1 MEQALNRLIISFF
14 IVFSLGLGSSIA
26 KESSNGERLFNKNCN
41 DCHLNPELKAPSPDS
56 LRMMSKQSIIQ
67 SMESGIMKMQSAGLS
82 QSEISAIAEYLQP
95 VDSSKKTN
103 GFCVGEPSLKIGPIW
118 NTWGNSPDQK
128 RFQEESVSRINIE
141 NISNLETKWVFGIPE
156 TGRIRSQPSV
166 AGGLLFFGSQSGLVY
181 AIDAESG
188 CIWWTYKAKAEV
200 RNSIAI
206 DLDESNLPIDIYFG
220 DFEGRVYRLDAISGK
235 EKWIKKPNEHPLTT
249 ITGSITI
256 YENEIFIPLS
266 SVEIV
271 TAINKDY
278 ECCTFRGGIVA
289 INKFTGETKWKYH
302 TVNEPIETGFN
313 DADTKKWGP
322 SGVPVWSSP
331 TIDKKRGRIYF
342 GTGQNYSAPAT
353 NMSDSIIAIDLNT
366 GKKVWSFQSDDD
378 DIWNG
383 SCVRDRI
390 NCDFDIG
397 ANFDFGASPVL
408 ISDESKGDLI
418 IAGQK
423 SGMLYAIDP
432 DKGKT
437 IWKKRIGKG
446 GEHGGVHWSL
456 SSDGKKIFV
465 PVGDIGNHPKA
476 IGDSRSGVYAYD
488 PFSGDELWSYDAV
501 INCIDETFECY
512 SGFSAAISSTNDV
525 VFAGNL
531 NGILYAISTKN
542 GEPVWEFNTRKEF
555 QSINLIPANGG
566 TIDATGPVISEKM
579 IYINSGYGGYGK
591 LPGNALIAFE
601 IID

>member
-1 MEQALNRLIISFF
+1 
-14 IVFSLGLGSSIA
+14 
-26 KESSNGERLFNKNCN
+26 
-41 DCHLNPELKAPSPDS
+41 
-56 LRMMSKQSIIQ
+56 
-67 SMESGIMKMQSAGLS
+67 MKMQSSGLS

-103 GFCVGEPSLKIGPIW
+103 GFCAGKPSLKIGPTW
-118 NTWGNSPDQK
+118 NSWGNSLDQK

-141 NISNLETKWVFGIPE
+141 NISNLEMKWVFGIPE

-200 RNSIAI
+200 RNAIAI

-220 DFEGRVYRLDAISGK
+220 DFEGRVYRLDAISGN

-289 INKFTGETKWKYH
+289 MNKFTGETKWKYH

-331 TIDKKRGRIYF
+331 TIDIKRGRIYF

-423 SGMLYAIDP
+423 SGTLYAIDP

-555 QSINLIPANGG
+555 QSINLIPTNGG

>member
-26 KESSNGERLFNKNCN
+26 KESSNGENLFNKNCI

-141 NISNLETKWVFGIPE
+141 NISNLEMKWVFGIPE

-200 RNSIAI
+200 RNAIAI

-235 EKWIKKPNEHPLTT
+235 EKWVKKPNEHPLTT

-289 INKFTGETKWKYH
+289 MNKFTGETKWKYH

-331 TIDKKRGRIYF
+331 TIDRF
-342 GTGQNYSAPAT
+342 G
-353 NMSDSIIAIDLNT
+353 L
-366 GKKVWSFQSDDD
+366 F
-378 DIWNG
+378 
-383 SCVRDRI
+383 
-390 NCDFDIG
+390 
-397 ANFDFGASPVL
+397 
-408 ISDESKGDLI
+408 
-418 IAGQK
+418 
-423 SGMLYAIDP
+423 
-432 DKGKT
+432 
-437 IWKKRIGKG
+437 
-446 GEHGGVHWSL
+446 SL
-456 SSDGKKIFV
+456 M
-465 PVGDIGNHPKA
+465 
-476 IGDSRSGVYAYD
+476 
-488 PFSGDELWSYDAV
+488 
-501 INCIDETFECY
+501 T
-512 SGFSAAISSTNDV
+512 
-525 VFAGNL
+525 
-531 NGILYAISTKN
+531 
-542 GEPVWEFNTRKEF
+542 
-555 QSINLIPANGG
+555 
-566 TIDATGPVISEKM
+566 M
-579 IYINSGYGGYGK
+579 IYGM
-591 LPGNALIAFE
+591 AHV
-601 IID
+601 